1 MSTQSNE
8 HKSVNDSEL
17 EAAAGG
23 GSVTV
28 DGENRGKKVT
38 FKGSDNNEID
48 DVTAGPDTIITFE

>member
-28 DGENRGKKVT
+28 DGEDRGKNVT
-38 FKGSDNNEID
+38 FNGSDNNEID
-48 DVTAGPDTIITFE
+48 NVTAGPGTITTFE